1 MKTVRVAILGAG
13 GWMGKAHA
21 LGYRNTALLFAGQR
35 GAAEIAMLV
44 DENQPKL
51 QQMAA
56 AIGNPRIESDWRV
69 AVNDPDIDLIDIC
82 LPDYLHYEVSKA
94 ALAAGKNVY
103 CEKPFTDTA
112 AEASE
117 LAELAE
123 RKGVV
128 TRIGHNFPKNPAHA
142 VARDLIRSGEIGD
155 IQLFRASMH
164 VDVLADPA
172 TPFMWRCDGALA
184 PTGAVGDIASHV
196 FSLVDYLIGDIRSL
210 SADAG
215 AVTPER
221 PYQEGFGYGV
231 KASDLKDAPMRAV
244 TNADF
249 VNLLCRLKGGGRG
262 VIDVSRV
269 ATGRRF
275 LQTYDIYGSK
285 GGLSFNYDE
294 INRIRFYSCADPAD
308 RQGWRE
314 IDAGPDREDYAAF
327 NPVANFGVG
336 YNEFKAIEVSEVVR
350 SVATGTP
357 SWPTFRDGERIMRIV
372 DACLESAKEGRWVTL
387 EGSNA

>member
-1 MKTVRVAILGAG
+1 MSEMAHRAGNLLQLVSAAVISPSMVFGFLLGVYCILSLFTVLIFQLKWTSDRV
-13 GWMGKAHA
+13 GKANEQA
-21 LGYRNTALLFAGQR
+21 AGDANPSGYATRAQKR
-35 GAAEIAMLV
+35 EAAE
-44 DENQPKL
+44 
-51 QQMAA
+51 
-56 AIGNPRIESDWRV
+56 
-69 AVNDPDIDLIDIC
+69 
-82 LPDYLHYEVSKA
+82 
-94 ALAAGKNVY
+94 LA
-103 CEKPFTDTA
+103 D
-112 AEASE
+112 
-117 LAELAE
+117 LAE

-142 VARDLIRSGEIGD
+142 VARDLIQSGEIGD

-172 TPFMWRCDGALA
+172 APFMWRCDGDLA

-196 FSLVDYLIGDIRSL
+196 FSLIDYLVGDIRSL

-215 AVTPER
+215 AVTAER

-231 KASDLKDAPMRAV
+231 QASDLKDAPMRAV
-244 TNADF
+244 TNPDF

-275 LQTYDIYGSK
+275 LQTYDIYGTK
-285 GGLSFNYDE
+285 GGLSFDYDE
-294 INRIRFYSCADPAD
+294 INRIRFYSCSDPAD

-350 SVATGTP
+350 SVSTGTP
-357 SWPTFRDGERIMRIV
+357 AWPTFRDGERIMRIV
-372 DACLESAKEGRWVTL
+372 DACLESAKDGRWVTL